1 MHSDRSVVH
10 VRFTMR
16 ETLPQVGEVR
26 ESQGFAR
33 WRYRVLEILS
43 SPVSQRGYV
52 MVKMRVERWII
63 EEHTDAPDLELFI
76 AVVLWYL
83 SNEIPIAYE
92 EERYRDYDE
101 LVQVKVWLQ
110 GQLVPG
116 WKIP

>member
-1 MHSDRSVVH
+1 MYSDRSIVH
-10 VRFTMR
+10 VRFTTS
-16 ETLPQVGEVR
+16 ETLPQIGEVR
-26 ESQGFAR
+26 EAQGLAR
-33 WRYRVLEILS
+33 WRYRVLEILG

-63 EEHTDAPDLELFI
+63 EEQETTNTSDLEIFI

-101 LVQVKVWLQ
+101 LVQVKVWL
-110 GQLVPG
+110 
-116 WKIP
+116 